1 MASNGSSGGGYGDE
15 LPYKVGLINYQNK
28 YLTAEKFGFKVNASG
43 IALKQ
48 KQLWNL
54 ELKSDFAVLRSCYK
68 RYLAADKNGN
78 VTCDSEEP
86 GSDAEFTIETQQNGK
101 WAFKSRAFN
110 YYLGGTAD
118 ALRCSGRDCNE
129 EVQWSVQLAIHPQ
142 INLKGVQNNRYAHLD
157 NGRLKVNEV
166 IPWGSDATITLCYNQ
181 WEENKPPYHLKAS
194 NQKYLDH
201 TSGDLVDSIGPNTAL
216 VLEFYQGQVAFRNED
231 GCYLAASGVR
241 ELKTKGKMK
250 TTPGPDELFHI
261 QDSAPQGVFH
271 SLAGGKKKLVS
282 HRQGVDVS
290 AITCDDPEDREI
302 FQLENIAGK
311 WAIRTCEE
319 TYWEL
324 KSDGAIH
331 KTGKNRNDPNCLFAL
346 EYFTEADK
354 RERVCIKAPNDKY
367 VMAKQSGHLFAKED
381 NSNAGDGSTTFCF
394 ELINRPILVLKNDHG
409 FVSATKKGDKYEC
422 ARAGYDVFKV
432 TYDRENYAY
441 HLHSEDGESKWGI
454 AGNNDVIPGAPA
466 AANFTFEF
474 EGQTTVH
481 IRCPNGNY
489 LNGESNGLLTAAASE
504 KGEKTLWEY

>member
-1 MASNGSSGGGYGDE
+1 MASNGSARDE
-15 LPYKVGLINYQNK
+15 LPYKVGLINYDNK

-43 IALKQ
+43 VALKQ

-54 ELKSDFAVLRSCYK
+54 VLKSDYVVIRSCYN

-101 WAFKSRAFN
+101 WGFKSRALN
-110 YYLGGTAD
+110 YYLGGTED
-118 ALRCSGRDCNE
+118 ALKCSGPGRDCSK

-157 NGRLKVNEV
+157 HGRIKVNEV
-166 IPWGSDATITLCYNQ
+166 IPWGSDATITLCYKQ
-181 WEENKPPYHLKAS
+181 WEINKPPYHLKAS

-201 TSGDLVDSIGPNTAL
+201 TSGELVDNFGANTAL
-216 VLEFYQGQVAFRNED
+216 VLEFFQGHVAFRNES

-241 ELKTKGKMK
+241 ELKTKGTAKK
-250 TTPGPDELFHI
+250 APGPDEVFQI
-261 QDSAPQGVFH
+261 QDSAPQGLFH

-290 AITCDDPEDREI
+290 AITCDEPEDREI
-302 FQLENIAGK
+302 FQLEYLSGK

-319 TYWEL
+319 TFWVL

-331 KTGKNRNDPNCLFAL
+331 KSGTDSHDPDCQFELD
-346 EYFTEADK
+346 YSSDQDK
-354 RERVCIKAPNDKY
+354 KQRVSIKASNGKY
-367 VMAKQSGHLFAKED
+367 VMTKPSGHLFAKED
-381 NSNAGDGSTTFCF
+381 SADANDSTTFCF

-409 FVSATKKGDKYEC
+409 FVAATKRGDKYEC
-422 ARAGYDVFKV
+422 ARANYDVFKV

-441 HLHSEDGESKWGI
+441 HITSEDGQPWGI

-466 AANFTFEF
+466 PANFTFEF
-474 EGQTTVH
+474 EGQTTFH
-481 IRCPNGNY
+481 IGCPNGNY
-489 LNGESNGLLTAAASE
+489 LTGGSNGLFTASASE
-504 KGEKTLWEY
+504 KGPKTLWEY